1 MAGYAQLVRFFSLA
15 DLGLL
20 GCRIFVVSLF
30 VDDAAIALF
39 LCLLIRAPLF
49 CELVRRAFLLVV
61 QRNVLGFSRIPVGC
75 FDILILPEKD
85 LLLPLMFSK

>member
-1 MAGYAQLVRFFSLA
+1 MAGYTQLVRFLSLA

-39 LCLLIRAPLF
+39 LC
-49 CELVRRAFLLVV
+49 
-61 QRNVLGFSRIPVGC
+61 FS
-75 FDILILPEKD
+75 FILD
-85 LLLPLMFSK
+85 FSVSW